1 MVERKSRTW
10 VLLFALIA
18 LLAASCA
25 AKGADEG
32 ASESEA
38 TVEAEGEAT
47 TTPSDTDSFGDL
59 ESPCGEGDYTVDPDQ
74 AAGSPDVLRI
84 GVANDRTS
92 QIRPGLNKE
101 MWDASVA
108 FVDWCNEQGGI
119 GGLPIEIVDLDGKL
133 LEVEA
138 AMAKACNGVFM
149 MVGGG
154 YVQDNMEFSG
164 KPDSDFHECGLADI
178 PGFAV
183 SPEKAESNGQVQPI
197 PHPSAEIGSGWIQ
210 VYKQLEPENAE
221 SMAEVWGDL
230 PAMETIRNQAT
241 AAMEAEGVEVAG
253 VFDYPVTGLEDWTP
267 LAQEVIRSG
276 AGSFHYVGEPTN
288 AGTLVKT
295 LREQQWDGN
304 PVLET
309 NAYDQG
315 FIEAA
320 GAENAQGSVIRSVF
334 HPFEEADQWPAT
346 QQYIDTVTSRVDD
359 AKLAVLGMQSFS
371 AWLLFATAANDCAEA
386 NGGVL
391 ERNCVLE
398 AADAIDGWT
407 AGGLHAP
414 TDPGG
419 MGGAP
424 AECEMAVTVNA
435 SGEFER
441 LAPELGSDDDN
452 GDGFYCAED
461 SVVDVPDNAGLGVV
475 DPDRPI

>member
-154 YVQDNMEFSG
+154 
-164 KPDSDFHECGLADI
+164 
-178 PGFAV
+178 
-183 SPEKAESNGQVQPI
+183 
-197 PHPSAEIGSGWIQ
+197 
-210 VYKQLEPENAE
+210 
-221 SMAEVWGDL
+221 
-230 PAMETIRNQAT
+230 
-241 AAMEAEGVEVAG
+241 
-253 VFDYPVTGLEDWTP
+253 
-267 LAQEVIRSG
+267 
-276 AGSFHYVGEPTN
+276 
-288 AGTLVKT
+288 
-295 LREQQWDGN
+295 
-304 PVLET
+304 
-309 NAYDQG
+309 
-315 FIEAA
+315 
-320 GAENAQGSVIRSVF
+320 
-334 HPFEEADQWPAT
+334 
-346 QQYIDTVTSRVDD
+346 
-359 AKLAVLGMQSFS
+359 
-371 AWLLFATAANDCAEA
+371 
-386 NGGVL
+386 
-391 ERNCVLE
+391 
-398 AADAIDGWT
+398 
-407 AGGLHAP
+407 
-414 TDPGG
+414 
-419 MGGAP
+419 
-424 AECEMAVTVNA
+424 
-435 SGEFER
+435 
-441 LAPELGSDDDN
+441 
-452 GDGFYCAED
+452 
-461 SVVDVPDNAGLGVV
+461 
-475 DPDRPI
+475 